1 MSSRADKIYH
11 AATRLT
17 VLHLEVLWRW
27 ANGSH
32 TILRILGDFLSILG
46 DFLSILGDFLQ

>member
-32 TILRILGDFLSILG
+32 TILSILGDFLSIIGDFLSILG
-46 DFLSILGDFLQ
+46 DFL